1 MVIEQ
6 TMSLKSASE
15 PERITEFKKDESYLS
30 HDLNES
36 EAGTIEDFIAQVT
49 ILSLLKSVL
58 NLKIKFK

>member
-15 PERITEFKKDESYLS
+15 PERMTEFKKDEYLS

-49 ILSLLKSVL
+49 ILSLVKSVL